1 MTSPDTR
8 KEDAVADANVS
19 DIHSLPR
26 ILDRAL
32 WVLENS
38 KLEGDEYLS
47 AAEVARRLTNV
58 HKIATDAN
66 GVRMGFKRA
75 PRGLVHAKKQEGG
88 ITYAIMEEGERYLSS
103 LGEPRV
109 VLIEPDKAYSSR
121 RKVEDFFEGC
131 SGLIRI
137 CDPHVN
143 TRTLDPL
150 TAVPKGSEIRL
161 LTNNVYDDARV
172 LKEIEAYEKEY
183 SLLEVRVS
191 RDNLHDRYLILEDK
205 IWSLGHSLNGLGKR
219 EAFIISLGQDMRSQ
233 MVVLFDRRWATSPIL
248 KQA

>member
-1 MTSPDTR
+1 MAD
-8 KEDAVADANVS
+8 EDVP
-19 DIHSLPR
+19 DIHSLSR

-32 WVLENS
+32 WVLANS
-38 KLEGDEYLS
+38 KREGDEYLS

-66 GVRMGFKRA
+66 AVRMGFKRA
-75 PRGLVHAKKQEGG
+75 ARGLVHAKKQDGG
-88 ITYAIMEEGERYLSS
+88 TTYAIMEEGERYLSS

-121 RKVEDFFEGC
+121 RRVEEFFQGC
-131 SGLIRI
+131 TGLIKI
-137 CDPHVN
+137 CDPYVDA
-143 TRTLDPL
+143 RSLDPL
-150 TAVPKGSEIRL
+150 TAIPKRSEIRL
-161 LTNNVYDDARV
+161 LTSNVYDGARV
-172 LKEIEAYEKEY
+172 QKEIEAYRKEY

-191 RDNLHDRYLILEDK
+191 RDALHDRYLILEDK

-248 KQA
+248 KQT